1 MAESTVVKNFR
12 DGTIVLKDGTG
23 TPVTYTVSVEE
34 GNLKLGGMNVTSKSY
49 EKSVY
54 QDRGE
59 VSSVRKTMRKFP
71 TVAFDIMLRDVSD
84 ASSGTFLDFVLK
96 QNAYS
101 ANVSTL
107 GANME
112 YTITATLT
120 IEGTDHGDSADHT
133 IVMADILVQDVGVEE
148 GDPNKVTFSGMVL
161 GTITMT

>member
-12 DGTIVLKDGTG
+12 DGTIQLKDGTG

-34 GNLKLGGMNVTSKSY
+34 GNLKIGGMNVTSKSY
-49 EKSVY
+49 EKAIY

-59 VSSVRKTMRKFP
+59 VASVRKTLRKFP
-71 TVAFDIMLRDVSD
+71 TLSFDIMLRDVSD
-84 ASSGTFLDFVLK
+84 ASSGTFLDFCLK

-101 ANVSTL
+101 GNVSTL

-112 YTITATLT
+112 YTITVVLT

-133 IVMADILVQDVGVEE
+133 ITMADVLVTDVGVEE
-148 GDPNKVTFSGMVL
+148 GDPDKVTFSGMIL
-161 GTITMT
+161 GTVTMT